1 MRDAASPDARRR
13 CDAEGWQGV
22 PGPKAAP
29 SAAEV
34 PAPRPPRGRIGAVI
48 AGILLALVGVVALGA
63 GGTLLWVN
71 SINRHD
77 GYLTVAS
84 GDYRASGHAIASDR
98 VTLWGSGHL
107 WYQASLLGDVHV
119 TASAI
124 DPATPV
130 FVGIAP
136 ADRAAQ
142 YLAAVH
148 YSTLTRLAGGR
159 DATVDHPGSAPST
172 PPTHAPIWTASASG
186 SGTQTLT
193 WPSTDGTW
201 MLVVMNADGSAPVDA
216 RVGVGITAPSL
227 GWISATLLGAA
238 ALFLTAGFLLIAIP
252 MSRRNAP
259 RRVAP

>member
-1 MRDAASPDARRR
+1 M
-13 CDAEGWQGV
+13 
-22 PGPKAAP
+22 
-29 SAAEV
+29 
-34 PAPRPPRGRIGAVI
+34 
-48 AGILLALVGVVALGA
+48 LVGVVALGA

-71 SINRHD
+71 SFDRHD

-84 GDYRASGHAIASDR
+84 GDYRADGHAIASDR

-107 WYQASLLGDVHV
+107 WYQASLIGNVHV
-119 TASAI
+119 TASAA

-148 YSTLTRLAGGR
+148 YSTLTRLTGGR
-159 DATVDHPGSAPST
+159 DATADHPDATPATAPSRV
-172 PPTHAPIWTASASG
+172 AIWTASASG

-216 RVGVGITAPSL
+216 RVDVGITAPSL
-227 GWISATLLGAA
+227 GWISATLLGAS
-238 ALFLTAGFLLIAIP
+238 ALFLTLGVLLIAIP
-252 MSRRNAP
+252 MSRANAP
-259 RRVAP
+259 RLVAP